1 MFEVV
6 AKDLLGRIGR
16 IETKSGK
23 FETPAFLPVINP
35 VSQAIPARY
44 ISERFGCRAVI
55 TNAYIIYRRLRN
67 EGIEKG
73 VHNLI
78 SFDGVIMTDSGGYQM
93 LEYGDVTVTP
103 KEIAEFQ
110 EAIGSDMAV
119 PLDVPTGL
127 VSYEKAKES
136 VEKTLANVAET
147 LEVLANGRRALWAAP
162 IQGGAHLQLLE
173 YCTSRLVE
181 MPFDFFALGSPTPL
195 MEGYMFTKLFKMIA
209 TVKRIIPPEKPLHLF
224 GAGHPMLMPF
234 AVAMGCDTF
243 DSASYYLYAKDGRY
257 MSSSGTLRL
266 SVMDYFPCE
275 CEVCSKYSPDEL
287 RSLPDDERVRLLSL
301 HNLSVCFREVM
312 EIKQAIKDG
321 RLMELLEIRARSH
334 PRLYAAFRAMLSDRK
349 LIELM
354 ELHTPVS
361 KRRGMNLFDKL
372 SLLRPEVSRARSKLM
387 EYVPTKKSD
396 TIVLIPQVGGKCKT
410 VEAAK
415 RIVSEKFPEVVEKA
429 SYVFFLNPY
438 GVVPAELKFVY
449 PFSQTNFSTSL
460 LMDAKENVTDAT
472 VNYIVGH
479 GYGHAVLL
487 NVRSP
492 SLRELVML
500 IKSKLEEKG
509 VKVSII

>member
-1 MFEVV
+1 MFEVI

-16 IETKSGK
+16 IETKSGR

-35 VSQAIPARY
+35 VSQAIPASY
-44 ISERFGCRAVI
+44 ISEKFGCKVVI

-73 VHNLI
+73 VHGVI
-78 SFDGVIMTDSGGYQM
+78 SFDGIVMTDSGGYQM

-103 KEIAEFQ
+103 KEIATFQ

-136 VEKTLANVAET
+136 VEKTLANIRET
-147 LEVLANGRRALWAAP
+147 LEVLGENRKALWAAP
-162 IQGGAHLQLLE
+162 IQGGTHLQLLE
-173 YCTSRLVE
+173 YCASKLVE

-195 MEGYMFTKLFKMIA
+195 MENYMFTKLFKMISIA
-209 TVKRIIPPEKPLHLF
+209 KRIIPTEKPLHLF

-243 DSASYYLYAKDGRY
+243 DSASYYLYAKEGRY

-266 SVMDYFPCE
+266 SMLDYFPCE
-275 CEVCSKYSPDEL
+275 CDVCSKYSPEEL
-287 RSLPDDERVRLLSL
+287 RSLPNDERVRLLSL

-334 PRLYAAFRAMLSDRK
+334 PRLYVAFRAMLSDRK

-354 ELHTPVS
+354 ELHTPLS
-361 KRRGMNLFDKL
+361 KRRGMNLFDNL

-387 EYVPTKKSD
+387 AYVPTKKSD
-396 TIVLIPQVGGKCKT
+396 TIVLIPQVGGKYKS
-410 VEAAK
+410 VEAAE
-415 RIVSEKFPEVVEKA
+415 RIIKEKLPEVAGKA
-429 SYVFFLNPY
+429 SYGFFLNPY
-438 GVVPAELKFVY
+438 GVVPVELKFVY
-449 PFSQTNFSTSL
+449 PFSQTNFSVSL
-460 LMDAKENVTDAT
+460 LMDAKENITDVA
-472 VNYIVGH
+472 VNYVLGH
-479 GYGHAVLL
+479 GYEHVVILDV
-487 NVRSP
+487 VRP
-492 SLRELVML
+492 SLKEFVRF
-500 IKSKLEEKG
+500 IKSKLEERG
-509 VKVSII
+509 VRVSVL

>member
-1 MFEVV
+1 MFEVIT
-6 AKDLLGRIGR
+6 KDLLGRIGR
-16 IETKSGK
+16 IETKSGR

-35 VSQAIPARY
+35 VSQVIPASY
-44 ISERFGCRAVI
+44 ISERFGCKAVI
-55 TNAYIIYRRLRN
+55 TNAYIIYRRLRK

-73 VHNLI
+73 VHNVI
-78 SFDGVIMTDSGGYQM
+78 SFNGVVMTDSGGYQM
-93 LEYGDVTVTP
+93 LEYGDVAVTP
-103 KEIAEFQ
+103 KEIASFQ

-136 VEKTLANVAET
+136 VEKTLANVTET
-147 LEVLANGRRALWAAP
+147 LEMLNEGKRALWAAP

-173 YCTSRLVE
+173 YCASKLVG

-209 TVKRIIPPEKPLHLF
+209 AVKRIIPSEKPLHLF

-243 DSASYYLYAKDGRY
+243 DSASYYLYAKEGRY
-257 MSSSGTLRL
+257 MSYSGTLRL
-266 SVMDYFPCE
+266 SMLDYFPCE
-275 CEVCSKYSPDEL
+275 CEVCSKYSPEEL
-287 RSLPDDERVRLLSL
+287 RSLPDDERVKLLSL

-334 PRLYAAFRAMLSDRK
+334 PRLYAAFRAMLSDKK

-354 ELHTPVS
+354 ELHTPIS

-372 SLLRPEVSRARSKLM
+372 SLLRPEVSRTRGRLM
-387 EYVPTKKSD
+387 TYVPAKKSD
-396 TIVLIPQVGGKCKT
+396 TIVLISQIGGKHRS
-410 VEAAK
+410 VEAAERMVK
-415 RIVSEKFPEVVEKA
+415 EKLPEVAGKA
-429 SYVFFLNPY
+429 SYGFFLNPY

-449 PFSQTNFSTSL
+449 PFSQTNFSISL
-460 LMDAKENVTDAT
+460 LMDAKENIADVT

-479 GYGHAVLL
+479 GYAHVVIL
-487 NVRSP
+487 NTQNP
-492 SLRELVML
+492 SLKEFAMLV
-500 IKSKLEEKG
+500 KSKLEEKG
-509 VKVSII
+509 IKVSVL